1 MSLTAQYVYHTL
13 LCIYKSALFCHMDI
27 LETAIPRKYTSP
39 ILFATVFKKYAALDR
54 IKGSFYSVHLRNL
67 YLFSL
72 CVPRLWTGEGNGTPL
87 QYSCLENPM
96 DGGAWQAAVHGVTKS
111 RTRLRDFI
119 FTFHFSLFTF
129 MHWRRKWQPTPVF
142 LPGESQGWG
151 SLVGCHLWGRTESD
165 MTEATQQQQQS
176 PVDHILSDLSTM
188 THLSW
193 VAPQGMAQFH

>member
-96 DGGAWQAAVHGVTKS
+96 DGGAWQAAVHGVAESDMAERLPFHFSLSCIGEGNGSPLRCSCLENLRDQGAWWAAVPGVAQS
-111 RTRLRDFI
+111 RTRLMQLSRSSS
-119 FTFHFSLFTF
+119 SLCKNTAPRACQ
-129 MHWRRKWQPTPVF
+129 HVYY
-142 LPGESQGWG
+142 
-151 SLVGCHLWGRTESD
+151 HLWY
-165 MTEATQQQQQS
+165 
-176 PVDHILSDLSTM
+176 LC
-188 THLSW
+188 
-193 VAPQGMAQFH
+193 